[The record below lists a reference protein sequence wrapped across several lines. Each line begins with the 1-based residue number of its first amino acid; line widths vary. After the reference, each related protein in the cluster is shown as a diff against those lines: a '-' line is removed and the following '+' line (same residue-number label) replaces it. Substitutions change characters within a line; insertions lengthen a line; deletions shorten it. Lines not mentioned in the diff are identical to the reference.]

1 VISELSGLK
10 VVFDAVRTHFART
23 GVPEIVRL
31 CVEAEFTDPHHVIPH
46 ETRLVNR
53 NVITQDLC
61 PMLSALHYDDE
72 DWFVTSSSYAIADRE
87 DHNAALLCAEIQK
100 SVGFPSS

>member
-1 VISELSGLK
+1 MISELSGLK
-10 VVFDAVRTHFART
+10 AVFDSVRTHFART

-31 CVEAEFTDPHHVIPH
+31 CVEAEFTIRITSSPH

-61 PMLSALHYDDE
+61 PVLSALHYDGE
-72 DWFVTSSSYAIADRE
+72 DWFVTS
-87 DHNAALLCAEIQK
+87 
-100 SVGFPSS
+100 

>member
-1 VISELSGLK
+1 MISELSGLK
-10 VVFDAVRTHFART
+10 AVFDAVRTHFART

-31 CVEAEFTDPHHVIPH
+31 CVEAEFTIRITSSPH

-61 PMLSALHYDDE
+61 PVLSALHYDDE